1 MDEKKFFKIQFEDLK
16 NQFFKIFNILKY
28 NIDLIIIFINHFLF
42 KN

>member
-28 NIDLIIIFINHFLF
+28 NIDLITFFINHF
-42 KN
+42 